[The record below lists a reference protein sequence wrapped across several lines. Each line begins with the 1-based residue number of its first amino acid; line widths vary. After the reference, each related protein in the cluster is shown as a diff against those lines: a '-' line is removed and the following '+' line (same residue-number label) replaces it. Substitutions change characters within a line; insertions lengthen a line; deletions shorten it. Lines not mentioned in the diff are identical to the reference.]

1 MNTPPDP
8 RIRELVIEL
17 TDGDRSRQMQLIELA
32 RLCHA
37 HVDGAMRKA
46 RLDILNELADIAI
59 YAAEDGDPHFR

>member
-17 TDGDRSRQMQLIELA
+17 TDGDRSKQMQLIELA
-32 RLCHA
+32 RLCHL
-37 HVDGAMRKA
+37 HVDGSTRGA
-46 RLDILNELADIAI
+46 RLDILNELADIAV